1 MSFGDS
7 GNDQEM
13 LLKSLGGGFIVS
25 NATDE
30 LKLWYE
36 KNR

>member
-1 MSFGDS
+1 
-7 GNDQEM
+7 M
-13 LLKSLGGGFIVS
+13 LLKSLGGGYIVG

-36 KNR
+36 KNRQTNQY